1 MCLGGTWC
9 RSCIAFTG
17 NARLIQFIAVHST
30 WSQCFRVCT
39 IPYSTLQI
47 LTAIHLVS
55 DKPFPREQEKLAPTT
70 SKHPLLP
77 SDALMQRRSLSAVPM
92 LTTVDENVCSSHLS
106 MNELSLWM
114 NWGCTYLRMTWC
126 DRFLFVDRISL
137 TMASSQVP
145 PSGISF
151 WAPIKGI
158 TNLKGILQLFFGWY
172 LLLIGLSTSIFVQ
185 ILYLIM
191 SSASQRSLTT
201 MTPRST

>member
-1 MCLGGTWC
+1 MQCRRVCEKFAMCLGGTWC

-106 MNELSLWM
+106 MNELRVYLFEDDLVWSFFVRWSDF
-114 NWGCTYLRMTWC
+114 TYN
-126 DRFLFVDRISL
+126 
-137 TMASSQVP
+137 
-145 PSGISF
+145 G
-151 WAPIKGI
+151 
-158 TNLKGILQLFFGWY
+158 FFTG
-172 LLLIGLSTSIFVQ
+172 STIWN
-185 ILYLIM
+185 
-191 SSASQRSLTT
+191 
-201 MTPRST
+201 